1 MRKLHALVVSVAAAL
16 AAPLPV
22 LADFGPR
29 AAAPQPDSPRVAE
42 LVVLEEPRMLDERV
56 ASGIH
61 SGGDN
66 PSDIALADEVAA
78 AIALDP
84 RLDGATVTVVAE
96 DGNVNLTGTADDAS
110 QGEIAQQIARN
121 VDGVGVVSGTLDPAG
136 A

>member
-1 MRKLHALVVSVAAAL
+1 MRKLHAIAISAAAAL
-16 AAPLPV
+16 AAPLPA

-29 AAAPQPDSPRVAE
+29 AAAPQPESPRVAE
-42 LVVLEEPRMLDERV
+42 LVVLEDARVLDERV

-78 AIALDP
+78 ALALDP

-96 DGNVNLTGTADDAS
+96 DGNVSLTGSAEEAA
-110 QGEIAQQIARN
+110 QAGIAQQIARN
-121 VDGVGVVSGTLDPAG
+121 VEGVETVSGTLEQEG